1 MVGFNL
7 NYLIFMIPGLI
18 LSLWAQAK
26 VQGAYRK
33 WGQVRNYSNLT
44 GMDTAEQLLPRIGL
58 SDVALARTRG
68 TLSDFY
74 DPGKNTLNLSQ
85 GVADQASVAA
95 MAVTAHELGH
105 ALQKKEGYA
114 LMRVRSA
121 IVPVVNLGSSLGVIL
136 ILIGLVLS
144 LTPLAYAGLVLFG
157 TTTVFSLVTL
167 PVELNAS
174 ERARA
179 MLAENG
185 LVANDQERQGVDQ
198 VLSAAA
204 WTYVAGL
211 ATSILQLLYF
221 VSLVGGGSRR
231 RRF

>member
-7 NYLIFMIPGLI
+7 NYLIFMLPGLI

-58 SDVALARTRG
+58 SDVSLARTRG

-85 GVADQASVAA
+85 GVADQPSVAA

-121 IVPVVNLGSSLGVIL
+121 IVPVVNLGSSLGIIL

-144 LTPLAYAGLVLFG
+144 FTPLAYAGLVLFG